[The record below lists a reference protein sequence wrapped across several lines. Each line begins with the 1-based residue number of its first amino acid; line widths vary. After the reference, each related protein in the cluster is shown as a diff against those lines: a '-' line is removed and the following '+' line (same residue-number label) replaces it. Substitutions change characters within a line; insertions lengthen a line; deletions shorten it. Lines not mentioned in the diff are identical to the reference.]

1 MHAPAMPPEP
11 GPEGELIVERLFGI
25 PVEAFATG
33 LAVIMALAFGLIAVA
48 AARNRVF
55 LRMAARNVT
64 RRRGRSALIV
74 AGLMLATAI
83 ITSSLVTG
91 DTMSSTIRS
100 SALRSL
106 GSTDETVV
114 AAGAELDPTLE
125 VDAAPPVATFDG
137 SAADVVR
144 DAAAGSPLVDGVT
157 TALIRPARGPGS
169 DIPPERARC
178 DAVRHR
184 PRQPGGLRAADR
196 VRRSPPH
203 TGRAGPRRGVPQ
215 PGRGG
220 GRAGRPSWRPP
231 GRAPGAAPVELV
243 VHDVVGFRGVGTDGR
258 AGLGIAGP
266 GSTGSLARRGGSR
279 TSSCRTTAAKWPAQR

>member
-1 MHAPAMPPEP
+1 M
-11 GPEGELIVERLFGI
+11 ERLFGI

-157 TALIRPARGPGS
+157 PALIRPLASRIGHPAG
-169 DIPPERARC
+169 A
-178 DAVRHR
+178 
-184 PRQPGGLRAADR
+184 
-196 VRRSPPH
+196 SP
-203 TGRAGPRRGVPQ
+203 V
-215 PGRGG
+215 
-220 GRAGRPSWRPP
+220 
-231 GRAPGAAPVELV
+231 
-243 VHDVVGFRGVGTDGR
+243 
-258 AGLGIAGP
+258 
-266 GSTGSLARRGGSR
+266 
-279 TSSCRTTAAKWPAQR
+279 